1 MNYYFFII
9 LFSITSIKSKN
20 ISYLRTKKS
29 TITNR
34 TSDSLLYRSYNLTD
48 LQEFKSTLHYCGSF
62 DLTKTKFLVVDW
74 DEIKRLENESLS
86 VVYINILYPENT
98 ITNVTNSKKRI
109 SRWRLEC
116 SLNKCTFGLKFIS
129 NNTHYSD
136 LIEYNSNISPD
147 YSFMIMFVV
156 KTNRLSLKTLSYGG
170 HNYPLFYCP
179 TKYWFISE
187 SNIIFKPHKS
197 TENIKNS
204 IAKQSKEIL
213 LPIYPQTIN
222 AEFFICGVIKQ
233 PMLSDIE
240 VGYDIK
246 YTSEKGIEIIKNDN
260 KVYEIC
266 KIDKTDDV
274 HFTFAFTDF
283 EFNYDNKRRF
293 IKKSKKVESIY
304 FGEIFYLYSYY
315 NKNGRL
321 NGSLVNEPLK
331 PKCIVRNNEMD
342 KVSRIIPKIIEKSKL
357 ELFSKNNIN
366 HYFIDKSLYNR
377 KFTIK
382 CMSKFESY
390 SGSLTNN
397 YYSMAA
403 KLELERISFGAQ
415 TLSNGKNIL
424 FLENILKNYGLYTC
438 KVKLRSKSFLKVNV
452 TLESVYFI
460 PDHYSRFHLP
470 KISINKAVSN
480 IPACKMSFGGFSNLT
495 HVEVKYLNL
504 SQKIIDVNNSDI
516 KELKKK
522 YFKLKTND
530 SSETVNISCSYKT
543 IVGSVFETHQLF
555 EYKETSKQSMIVLEH
570 PLIYD
575 IKFYFIIFISIVML
589 FIILFFAC
597 IICRPFRKKVKSEGK
612 YELESEKCKDKVKS
626 EESTDDIS
634 Q

>member
-1 MNYYFFII
+1 M
-9 LFSITSIKSKN
+9 LESTKKN
-20 ISYLRTKKS
+20 IFYIVTCTYLPNLGQEQAYPA
-29 TITNR
+29 TI
-34 TSDSLLYRSYNLTD
+34 
-48 LQEFKSTLHYCGSF
+48 
-62 DLTKTKFLVVDW
+62 VDW
-74 DEIKRLENESLS
+74 DEIKSLKNESLP
-86 VVYINILYPENT
+86 VVYINVFYPENT
-98 ITNVTNSKKRI
+98 ITNDINSKKRI

-116 SLNKCTFGLKFIS
+116 SLSKCTFGLKFIF

-136 LIEYNSNISPD
+136 LSEYNSNINPD
-147 YSFMIMFVV
+147 YSFMIMFMV
-156 KTNRLSLKTLSYGG
+156 KTNKISLKTLSYGG

-179 TKYWFISE
+179 TKYWFTSE

-197 TENIKNS
+197 IENTKNF

-222 AEFFICGVIKQ
+222 AEFFICGMIKQ

-240 VGYDIK
+240 IGYDVK
-246 YTSEKGIEIIKNDN
+246 YTSEKSIEIIKNDN
-260 KVYEIC
+260 KAYEIC
-266 KIDKTDDV
+266 KIDKIDDV
-274 HFTFAFTDF
+274 HFTFAFMDF

-293 IKKSKKVESIY
+293 IKKSKEVKSIY

-315 NKNGRL
+315 NNNGRL

-331 PKCIVRNNEMD
+331 PKCIVRNREMD
-342 KVSRIIPKIIEKSKL
+342 KVSKIIPKIVEKSKL
-357 ELFSKNNIN
+357 ELFSKDNIN
-366 HYFIDKSLYNR
+366 YYFIDKSFYNR

-403 KLELERISFGAQ
+403 KLEVKRISFGVQ
-415 TLSNGKNIL
+415 TLFNSKNIL

-438 KVKLRSKSFLKVNV
+438 NVKLRSKSFLKVNV
-452 TLESVYFI
+452 TLESTYFI
-460 PDHYSRFHLP
+460 PDHYSQFYLP
-470 KISINKAVSN
+470 KININKALSN
-480 IPACKMSFGGFSNLT
+480 IPACKMSFGDFSNLT

-504 SQKIIDVNNSDI
+504 SQNIIDVNNSGK

-522 YFKLKTND
+522 YFKLKAND
-530 SSETVNISCSYKT
+530 FSETVNISCSYKT
-543 IVGSVFETHQLF
+543 IVGSVFETYQLF
-555 EYKETSKQSMIVLEH
+555 EYKEISKQSMIVLEH

-575 IKFYFIIFISIVML
+575 IKLYFIIFISIIML
-589 FIILFFAC
+589 FVVLFFVC
-597 IICRPFRKKVKSEGK
+597 IICRPFRKKVTNEEK
-612 YELESEKCKDKVKS
+612 YKPESEKHKEKVKS